1 MLLVHVSSQ
10 SIPRLQ
16 YLWAES
22 ALVDDG
28 GDVGLDVLL
37 HRVLQ
42 LAREAA
48 LGAVPGGFHLE
59 KFKSQT
65 QITNTNTK
73 KSFYLDWI
81 VA

>member
-10 SIPRLQ
+10 SIPGLE

-48 LGAVPGGFHLE
+48 LGAVPGGFHLG
-59 KFKSQT
+59 KYKL
-65 QITNTNTK
+65 QI
-73 KSFYLDWI
+73 
-81 VA
+81 